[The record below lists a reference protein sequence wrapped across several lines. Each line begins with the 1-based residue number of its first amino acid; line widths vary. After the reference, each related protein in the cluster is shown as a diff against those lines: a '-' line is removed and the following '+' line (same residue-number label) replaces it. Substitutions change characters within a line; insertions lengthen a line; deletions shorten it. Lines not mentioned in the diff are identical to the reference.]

1 MGPQG
6 TGGIYVREGIDISP
20 LKSGGSGI
28 LTYLKTQPSSMPECL
43 EAGTLNV
50 HGIAGLH
57 AGVSYILE
65 HGIDYIRKREQEL
78 MRRFYEGVRDIPDI
92 KIYGDFSTSD
102 RAAIVSMNIGEYDSA
117 KVSDRLAEDYDICTR
132 SGGHCAPLMHQ
143 SLGTVEQGAVRFSFS
158 HFNTSDEVDIGIKA
172 IRELSTE
179 Q

>member
-1 MGPQG
+1 
-6 TGGIYVREGIDISP
+6 
-20 LKSGGSGI
+20 
-28 LTYLKTQPSSMPECL
+28 
-43 EAGTLNV
+43 
-50 HGIAGLH
+50 
-57 AGVSYILE
+57 VSYILE